1 MRRYRQPEPQPRGVW
16 RTIGRTLAWAGVA
29 VLVVLVG
36 FVGAAYLRAH
46 QFVEAIGPHTRA
58 ERVAAKRLNV
68 AVPGRATVALLIG
81 SDHRGGD
88 PGAAGSRSDT
98 LMLVRA
104 DPGSKSISMLSL
116 PRDLLTTIR
125 CPGRQDRVDR
135 INAAFSECGA
145 LGSLLTVQALT
156 GLPINYLITVNF
168 HGFVQLVDRLGG
180 IWLDVDQRYFNNHT
194 GPSGYAAIN
203 LEPGYQRLRGGDALA
218 YARFRHTDSD
228 IYRTARQQ
236 LFLRALKQQVSS
248 SISLTSVLHLISA
261 VESNVTVGRAGGKGI
276 DLGTLR
282 NYLYFAYTLP
292 AGRLFQARIQGLTG
306 YNTLST
312 SQTDVNAAVQ
322 QFAHPD
328 VNAPAKAQQLALGTS
343 SPQRRLKPD
352 RISVSVLNGNG
363 ITGSAANAGI
373 ELGQRGYR
381 IVLPPAGQPS
391 NAPSFAYPDTSVYFD
406 PGRPDAR
413 AAAQQLAQ
421 LFGHA
426 VLKPQATPISRLA
439 NGALITIIVGHT
451 FQGTL
456 ALTHRDQTPKPAPA
470 NVTSNLSA
478 TLPALRA
485 IRRRLPFPL
494 QAPQMIERNSVLDP
508 AEPVRLYTI
517 VKGHRAVRLTFRSG
531 GLDYWGIEETNWNQ
545 APALQQANF
554 VRRLGRRE
562 FDLYYTGPHLHMVV
576 LRWRGASYWVI
587 NTLLDTLSNETML
600 AIARGLVPLHK

>member
-81 SDHRGGD
+81 SDHRAGD
-88 PGAAGSRSDT
+88 PAAAGSRSDT

-135 INAAFSECGA
+135 I
-145 LGSLLTVQALT
+145 
-156 GLPINYLITVNF
+156 I
-168 HGFVQLVDRLGG
+168 VQLVDRLGG

-218 YARFRHTDSD
+218 FARFRHTDSD

-292 AGRLFQARIQGLTG
+292 AGRIFQARIQGLTG

-343 SPQRRLKPD
+343 PPQRRLKPD